1 MKQLM
6 ICLLLLSILFFGCG
20 SQASAQP
27 EEDVQTVE
35 EEPPDLPPEAEFDPG
50 SISQEVFENTKTDVR
65 LYIEKLNGIIRSK
78 NYEGWKAHLSE
89 DYFRHISS
97 PDFLKSTS
105 EMPMLERHGIVLERT
120 EDYFTY
126 VVVPSRANAR
136 VDDIEFT
143 GQNRIKVFTINNR
156 NERLRLYE
164 LEQTGNTWKIIN

>member
-1 MKQLM
+1 M
-6 ICLLLLSILFFGCG
+6 CLLLLSILFSGCG
-20 SQASAQP
+20 SQAATQTEEAQK
-27 EEDVQTVE
+27 TVE
-35 EEPPDLPPEAEFDPG
+35 EEPPGRPPEAEFDPG
-50 SISQEVFENTKTDVR
+50 SISQEVFESTKTDVR

-78 NYEGWKAHLSE
+78 NYEAWKANLSE

-97 PDFLKSTS
+97 PNFLKSTS
-105 EMPMLERHGIVLERT
+105 EMPILHRQGIVLERT

-143 GQNRIKVFTINNR
+143 SQNRVKVFTIDTR
-156 NERLRLYE
+156 NDERLRLYE

>member
-1 MKQLM
+1 MKQLI
-6 ICLLLLSILFFGCG
+6 ICLLLLCILFSGCG
-20 SQASAQP
+20 SQAAVQP
-27 EEDVQTVE
+27 EEVPAVE
-35 EEPPDLPPEAEFDPG
+35 EKPPDLQPEAEFDPG
-50 SISQEVFENTKTDVR
+50 SISQEVFENTKADVR
-65 LYIEKLNGIIRSK
+65 IYIEKLNGIIRSK

-105 EMPMLERHGIVLERT
+105 EMPMLERHGIVLESA
-120 EDYFTY
+120 EDYFTH

-143 GQNRIKVFTINNR
+143 GHNRVKVFTISR

-164 LEQTGNTWKIIN
+164 LEQTGNTWIIIN